1 MEEVVLI
8 IHVVQSGENLYEIAQ
23 QYQVN
28 LQQLIAINELP
39 DPNALVVGLALLIPI
54 KGTMHTVQSGESM
67 WSIAQSYQ
75 LPLDMLT
82 QANPMI
88 NPDILSPG
96 MRIFIPLI
104 SHQVLAGETLAGIAA
119 RYGVSISAIAQENS
133 LTDIALI
140 YPGQILYIPRNKM
153 EIDVNA
159 YSYQTDAAGAASIQ
173 EVGDLLTLASP
184 FAYIMR
190 ENGTLEPIEDE
201 QRIAA
206 SLSANVVPMM
216 SLTNFTSTEAG
227 SNLANVIFSSDEL
240 MGLILNEVVEIMQ
253 DKGYQGLNID
263 FENVLP
269 EDRER
274 YNHFIQL
281 AVDRLHPEGYFVST
295 AVAPKTSSDQQ
306 GLLYEAIDYEA
317 HGRIADFVILMTYEW
332 GYRLG
337 PPQAIS
343 PIDQMRRVVEYALTV
358 MPPEKIYLGFQIYAR
373 DWDIPHVQGQE
384 AATFSPQEAVEL
396 AVTHNAEIQFDETAA
411 SPFFRYEDEEGQV
424 HEVWFEDARS
434 AQAKFDLAKE
444 FNLAG
449 ISYWAL
455 GYPFPQN
462 WELLQ
467 SNFTIRK
474 ED

>member
-88 NPDILSPG
+88 NPEILSPG
-96 MRIFIPLI
+96 MRLFIPLM
-104 SHQVLAGETLAGIAA
+104 SHQVLPGETLSGIAA
-119 RYGVSISAIAQENS
+119 RYGVPISALAQENS

-140 YPGQILYIPRNKM
+140 YPGQILYIPQDKPV
-153 EIDVNA
+153 IDVNA

-173 EVGDLLTLASP
+173 EVGDLLTIASP

-190 ENGTLEPIEDE
+190 EDGTLEPFPDE
-201 QRIAA
+201 QMIAA
-206 SLSANVVPMM
+206 SISANVIPMM
-216 SLTNFTSTEAG
+216 SITNFTSTETG
-227 SNLANVIFSSDEL
+227 SNLAHTILSSDEL
-240 MGLILNEVVEIMQ
+240 METLLNNIIEIMQ
-253 DKGYQGLNID
+253 VKGYQGLNID
-263 FENVLP
+263 FEYVLP

-274 YNHFIQL
+274 YNNFLQL
-281 AVDRLHPEGYFVST
+281 SVDRLHPEGYFVST
-295 AVAPKTSSDQQ
+295 AVAPKTSRDQP
-306 GLLYEAIDYEA
+306 GLLYEAIDYGA
-317 HGRIADFVILMTYEW
+317 HGRIVDFVILMTYEW

-343 PIDQMRRVVEYALTV
+343 PVNQMRRVVEYALTE
-358 MPPEKIYLGFQIYAR
+358 MPPEKIMLGFQIYAR
-373 DWDIPHVQGQE
+373 DWEIPHVQGQE
-384 AATFSPQEAVEL
+384 AATFSPQEAVER
-396 AVTHNAEIQFDETAA
+396 AVNHNAEIQYDETAA
-411 SPFFRYEDEEGQV
+411 SPFFRYVDEEGQT

-434 AQAKFDLAKE
+434 AQAKFDLTKE
-444 FNLAG
+444 LNLGG

-467 SNFTIRK
+467 SNFTVRK